1 MLKAA
6 VLIAATSYF
15 AWYLERFEL
24 SMVYPFDKTYAT
36 PTEAGEARLR
46 EARFA
51 TADGEELILWQVAA
65 TGARPT
71 VLYLP
76 GNAGGLKD
84 RARRFSAL
92 IDRGYGVVALA
103 YRGSSGSSGAPGEA
117 ELTNDARAVARA
129 LPKGPLVLYGESLG
143 TAVAIKLASE
153 GIGDVVVL
161 EAPFTSIADLVAVQ
175 YPRDDLA
182 HLLTQHWKSA
192 DRISRLKQPLL
203 IVHGRFDKV
212 VPIEQGRTVFKAA
225 GSRDKQFLE
234 VVDRG
239 HHNLWTIDMQLTL
252 YEFLD
257 RRAPTVLTGANRPL
271 AQ

>member
-6 VLIAATSYF
+6 VLVAATSYF

-36 PTEAGEARLR
+36 PNEAGEARLN

-51 TADGEELILWQVAA
+51 TADGEELILWQSVAA
-65 TGARPT
+65 ATQPT
-71 VLYLP
+71 LLYFP

-84 RARRFSAL
+84 RADRFSAL

-117 ELTNDARAVARA
+117 ELTSDARAVARA
-129 LPKGPLVLYGESLG
+129 MQTKPLVLYGESLG

-153 GIGDVVVL
+153 GIGDAVVL

-175 YPRDDLA
+175 YPRDDLE
-182 HLLTQHWKSA
+182 HLLTQHWKSS

-203 IVHGRFDKV
+203 IVHGRHDKI
-212 VPIEQGRTVFKAA
+212 VPIEQGREVFRAA
-225 GSRDKQFLE
+225 GSTDKQFLE
-234 VVDRG
+234 VADRG
-239 HHNLWTIDMQLTL
+239 HHNLWTVEMQGAL
-252 YEFLD
+252 YEF
-257 RRAPTVLTGANRPL
+257 
-271 AQ
+271 